1 MSAKQIN
8 MYVVKVATWVAVI
21 DLLALVVIF
30 AIDAA
35 QRA

>member
-1 MSAKQIN
+1 MTAKQIN
-8 MYVVKVATWVAVI
+8 MYVVKVATWVAAI

-30 AIDAA
+30 VIDAA